1 MANVKTEEENFAL
14 SSLGEWTNWD
24 KNPEYGYY
32 RGVIYTN
39 NGCITLY
46 YQPNSDEHI
55 SYADARFIHKGR
67 VYDLRTYS
75 EVTQLGWVRIV
86 KKWARKIWKK

>member
-1 MANVKTEEENFAL
+1 MARVKTKEENFAL

-32 RGVIYTN
+32 HGVTYTK
-39 NGCITLY
+39 NGCISLY
-46 YQPNSDEHI
+46 YEPKSDEDKF
-55 SYADARFIHKGR
+55 YAYARFVHKGR
-67 VYDLRTYS
+67 VYDLRTYT

-86 KKWARKIWKK
+86 KKWARKIWKS